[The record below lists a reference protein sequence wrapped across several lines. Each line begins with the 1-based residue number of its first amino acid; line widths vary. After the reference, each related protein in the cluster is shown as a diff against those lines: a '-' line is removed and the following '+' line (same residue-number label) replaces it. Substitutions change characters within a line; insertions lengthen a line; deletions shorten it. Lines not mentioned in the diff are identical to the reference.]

1 MRVLLTGGAGYIGSH
16 TASELLNAGHD
27 VTVVD
32 NLANGSRVAVR
43 RAGRLAN
50 GVVAIHEDDLLDTR
64 GIERTFEAGPFD
76 AVVHFAGLK
85 AVGESVAEPLR
96 YYRINLTST
105 MNLVETMLAQGVR
118 HLVFS
123 SSATVYGDPE
133 RVPID
138 ETCAVH
144 DASNPYGRTKLFLE
158 RILEDVV
165 RAHPDMNVARLRY
178 FNPAGAH
185 PSGDIGEDPSGIPNN
200 LLPYVTQVAVGR
212 RDILTVNGDAYPTPD
227 GTCIRDY
234 LHVTD
239 LARAHVAGRD
249 KLATHPGLVTYNLG
263 TGRGQSVYEVIRA
276 YERATGVEIP
286 FRVGPRRAGDIPTS
300 YTDPSLAEAELGW
313 RAEKTIEDI
322 CRSAHEWQTRNP
334 TGYPED

>member
-16 TASELLNAGHD
+16 TAVELLKAGHD
-27 VTVVD
+27 VTAVD
-32 NLANGSRVAVR
+32 NLANGSRVAVN

-50 GVVAIHEDDLLDTR
+50 GVVALHEEDLMDAPGL
-64 GIERTFEAGPFD
+64 ERVFEAGPFD

-85 AVGESVAEPLR
+85 AVGESVADPVR
-96 YYRINLTST
+96 YYRTNLTT
-105 MNLVETMLAQGVR
+105 TLNLVESMLNHGVR

-123 SSATVYGDPE
+123 SSATVYGEPE

-144 DASNPYGRTKLFLE
+144 DAANPYGRTKLFLE
-158 RILEDVV
+158 RILEDVS
-165 RAHPDMNVARLRY
+165 AANPGLNVARLRY

-185 PSGDIGEDPSGIPNN
+185 ASGDIGEDPAGTPNN

-212 RDILTVNGDAYPTPD
+212 REILTVNGDDYPTPD

-234 LHVTD
+234 LHVSD
-239 LARAHVAGRD
+239 LATGHVAALA
-249 KLATHPGLVTYNLG
+249 KLATNPGLVTYNLG
-263 TGRGQSVYEVIRA
+263 TGQGQSVLDVIKA
-276 YERATGVEIP
+276 YEAATGVRIP
-286 FRVGPRRAGDIPTS
+286 YRVGPRREGDIPTS
-300 YTDPSLAEAELGW
+300 YTDPSLAEKELGW
-313 RAEKTIEDI
+313 RAQKTIEDI

-334 TGYPED
+334 AGYPD

>member
-1 MRVLLTGGAGYIGSH
+1 MHVLITGGAGYIGSH
-16 TASELLNAGHD
+16 TAIELLNAGHD

-32 NLANGSRVAVR
+32 NFENGSRVAVK

-50 GVVAIHEDDLLDTR
+50 GVVAFHDGDLLDTR

-76 AVVHFAGLK
+76 AVVHLAGLK
-85 AVGESVAEPLR
+85 AIGESVAEPLR
-96 YYRINLTST
+96 YYRTNLNST
-105 MNLVETMLAQGVR
+105 MNLVEMMLAKGVR

-123 SSATVYGDPE
+123 SSATVYGEPE

-144 DASNPYGRTKLFLE
+144 DALNPYGRTKLFIE
-158 RILEDVV
+158 RILEDVTRV
-165 RAHPDMNVARLRY
+165 HPEMNIARLRY

-185 PSGDIGEDPSGIPNN
+185 SSGDIGEDPVGIPNN
-200 LLPYVTQVAVGR
+200 LLPYITQVAVGR
-212 RDILTVNGDAYPTPD
+212 RDILTVNGDDYPTAD

-239 LARAHVAGRD
+239 LAKGHVSALE
-249 KLATHPGLVTYNLG
+249 KLATCPGLVTYNLG
-263 TGRGQSVYEVIRA
+263 TGRGQSVYEVINA
-276 YERATGVEIP
+276 YERATSVKIP

-300 YTDPSLAEAELGW
+300 YTDPSLAEEELGW

-334 TGYPED
+334 T